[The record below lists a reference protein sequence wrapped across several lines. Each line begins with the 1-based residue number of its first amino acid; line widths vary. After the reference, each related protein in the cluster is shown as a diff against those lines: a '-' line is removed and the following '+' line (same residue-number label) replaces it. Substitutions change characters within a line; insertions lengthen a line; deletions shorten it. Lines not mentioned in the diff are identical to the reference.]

1 MKRPLLG
8 GLTLASLAAC
18 QSVDVQVDAGYTQ
31 VAVSGDI
38 ALAEGTQGTD
48 GAPKQD
54 VDSAFGL
61 GDEQGSPYLR
71 ASCRTAGFS
80 FAASGFMFEESG
92 RGVLEANFGGLPA
105 ATPVTSD
112 LEFACVKVS
121 GTYDFDLGFMTLA
134 PGLAMDVVDLEF
146 RVQELALGNGEEID
160 EVVGVPMVFLRASG
174 DLGVASLMGEIGYME
189 AEIDSSGG
197 SYLDAE
203 VTLRVS
209 PMRSVHF
216 FGGYRFID
224 FDAEGD
230 TGTDSFSVDLQV
242 QGWVLGGGISF

>member
-18 QSVDVQVDAGYTQ
+18 QSLGVEVDAGYTQ

-38 ALAEGTQGTD
+38 ALADGTQGTG
-48 GAPKQD
+48 GAPQQD
-54 VDSAFGL
+54 MESAFGI
-61 GDEQGSPYLR
+61 GEQQGSPYLR
-71 ASCRTAGFS
+71 ASCRADHLS

-92 RGVLEANFGGLPA
+92 RGVLEANFGGLTA

-112 LEFACVKVS
+112 LEFACVKLS

-134 PGLAMDVVDLEF
+134 PGLAMDVIDLEF
-146 RVQELALGNGEEID
+146 RVRELTLGNGEEID
-160 EVVGVPMVFLRASG
+160 ELVGVPMVFLRASG
-174 DLGVASLMGEIGYME
+174 DVGVASLIGEIGYME
-189 AEIDSSGG
+189 AEVDSSGG

-209 PMRSVHF
+209 PLRSVNF